1 MDGGANIDGC
11 GGRIYSRP
19 YDQKVDI
26 KLLLGATSVIC
37 KTIMAKFTTVT
48 AAPGALSVCYFVVC
62 NSSWKKM
69 SGLLKKSRS
78 ELALNVIKKRHS
90 CKLIQIVKTNH
101 QITPIRCP
109 VCTHNLIFKNTHCIH
124 HPSQGS

>member
-1 MDGGANIDGC
+1 MGGLVGC
-11 GGRIYSRP
+11 RGRIYSRP

-62 NSSWKKM
+62 NSSWKK
-69 SGLLKKSRS
+69 
-78 ELALNVIKKRHS
+78 NVWVAQK
-90 CKLIQIVKTNH
+90 
-101 QITPIRCP
+101 IT
-109 VCTHNLIFKNTHCIH
+109 K
-124 HPSQGS
+124 